1 MLNMDFSQYLII
13 NTDDMEWIPSP
24 AGGVLRKPLARAEQ
38 ERGHATSIVRYEKG
52 AKFSSHPHPL
62 GEEILVL
69 EGIFSDETGDYGP
82 GSYIRNPP
90 GSQHAPFSQEGCVIL
105 VKLHQFAADD
115 KQQLVIDTKKQNWVN
130 VGEGTQIIPLHHH
143 ANEEVCL
150 LNLSVGAEL
159 VNDGAIG
166 TELFIIEGKLQSGEE
181 TYLPRTWL
189 RNGSRQIKRI
199 KAEQDSVIWLK
210 TGHLATV

>member
-1 MLNMDFSQYLII
+1 MDFSQYLII
-13 NTDDMEWIPSP
+13 NTDEMEWIPSP

-52 AKFSSHPHPL
+52 AKFNSHPHPL

-69 EGIFSDETGDYGP
+69 EGIFSDEAGDYGP

-130 VGEGTQIIPLHHH
+130 LGEGTQIIPLHHH
-143 ANEEVCL
+143 GNEEVCL
-150 LNLSVGAEL
+150 LELSVGVEL
-159 VNDGAIG
+159 VNDGSKG
-166 TELFIIEGKLQSGEE
+166 TELFIIEGKLRSGEE

-189 RNGSRQIKRI
+189 RNGSKQIKRI